1 MKIVSIVGA
10 RPQFIKAAAVS
21 RQLRAQGV
29 REYLLHTGQH
39 YDVQMSEVFFRE
51 LDLPEPNTCLEVGS
65 GPHGAQTGKM
75 LAGIEEVLLREK
87 PDGVIVYGD
96 TNTTLAGALAAV
108 KLHQPVAHVEAG
120 LRSYN
125 RQMPEE
131 INRIVA
137 DRCSDLLFCP
147 TEGAAKNLGGEGF
160 KHLVADAGL
169 AEIDLPLSRAQ
180 VHPPVVINVG
190 DVMFDI
196 ALKAKCR
203 IDTDGARWTQTMAR
217 FSVEPGSY
225 VLTTIHRAGNTD
237 DTGRLGRI
245 VAALTQLAESGAHV
259 LFPVHPRT
267 MAALEKSGLMSLL
280 SADGLTMTEPVSYLE
295 MIALESHAGAI
306 LTDSGGVQKEA
317 FFFGVPCVVAREET
331 EWAELI
337 DLGCH
342 VLAGAETARLVE
354 AVTSALDRA
363 PFRPQGR
370 NPYGDGKACNRIAAI
385 LASWLGAEPSGKNV
399 RPPVG

>member
-21 RQLRAQGV
+21 QQLRAHGLE
-29 REYLLHTGQH
+29 EYLLHTGQH
-39 YDVQMSEVFFRE
+39 YDVQMSEVFFHE
-51 LDLPEPNTCLEVGS
+51 LDLPEPDTCLEVGS

-147 TEGAAKNLGGEGF
+147 TENAVRNLRREGF
-160 KHLVADAGL
+160 ESIAADGRLVETGL
-169 AEIDLPLSRAQ
+169 RLSGART
-180 VHPPVVINVG
+180 HPPIVVNVG

-196 ALKAKCR
+196 ALEAKRR
-203 IDTDGARWTQTMAR
+203 IDTDEARWMQTMDR
-217 FSVEPGSY
+217 LGVEPGKY
-225 VLTTIHRAGNTD
+225 VLTTIHRACNTD
-237 DTGRLGRI
+237 DRVRLGRI
-245 VAALTQLAESGAHV
+245 VASLTQLAESGLNV

-267 MAALEKSGLMSLL
+267 RAALENTGLMSLL
-280 SADGLTMTEPVSYLE
+280 SADGLTMTQPVSYLE
-295 MIALESHAGAI
+295 MVALESHARAI

-317 FFFGVPCVVAREET
+317 YFFGVPCVVAREET
-331 EWAELI
+331 EWTELI

-342 VLAGAETARLVE
+342 VLAGAEPARLVE
-354 AVTSALDRA
+354 AVTAALDRA
-363 PFRPQGR
+363 RFGPEAE
-370 NPYGDGKACNRIAAI
+370 NPYGDGKACHRIAAI
-385 LASWLGAEPSGKNV
+385 LASRREAEPLRKNV